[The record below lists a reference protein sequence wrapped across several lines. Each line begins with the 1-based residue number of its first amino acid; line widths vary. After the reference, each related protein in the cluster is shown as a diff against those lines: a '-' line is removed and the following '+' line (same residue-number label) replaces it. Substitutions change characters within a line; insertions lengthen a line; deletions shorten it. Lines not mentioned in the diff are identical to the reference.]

1 MAGLADVQGDRNT
14 WEAARELGKQLK
26 FPVGPYEARV
36 PTADEMNAV
45 LPYLM
50 DRMARFAADKYF
62 CENAEITFSHV
73 LGINVPRQGFPDSS
87 GYNYK
92 SGLDWEG
99 YNRDGYDR
107 EGYNREGLDY
117 RGFDRNGYNKDGF
130 DRRGYDKDGY
140 NVEGRDHNGHTR
152 EEAAVALVNG
162 WSKQHLAAMKSQ
174 LTEMGLLF
182 ESVSDAAKDVAAS
195 TEAATAAVKKATRA
209 TKAKAAPKTAAPK
222 KVAARRRAPNII
234 VTA

>member
-14 WEAARELGKQLK
+14 WDTARELGKKLN

-45 LPYLM
+45 LPYIM

-62 CENAEITFSHV
+62 CENAEITFAHV

-99 YNRDGYDR
+99 YTKDGYNR
-107 EGYNREGLDY
+107 EGYNREGYDY
-117 RGFDRNGYNKDGF
+117 NGFDKAGYNKDGF
-130 DRRGYDKDGY
+130 DRRGFDREGY
-140 NVEGRDHNGHTR
+140 NSEGRDRNGRTR
-152 EEAAVALVNG
+152 EEGALDLING
-162 WSKQHLAAMKSQ
+162 WSKEHLAAIKAQ
-174 LTEMGLLF
+174 LTEMG
-182 ESVSDAAKDVAAS
+182 VAAA
-195 TEAATAAVKKATRA
+195 EAATAVEGVTEGVKAVADA
-209 TKAKAAPKTAAPK
+209 VAKAPARKPAAK
-222 KVAARRRAPNII
+222 RAPAKKIRQ
-234 VTA
+234 VATA

>member
-14 WEAARELGKQLK
+14 WETARELGKQLK

-62 CENAEITFSHV
+62 CENAEITFAHV

-87 GYNYK
+87 GFNYK

-99 YNRDGYDR
+99 YNRDGFDR
-107 EGYNREGLDY
+107 NGYNREGFDY
-117 RGFDRNGYNKDGF
+117 RGFNKEGYNKDGF
-130 DRRGYDKDGY
+130 DVRGFDRDGFNKDG
-140 NVEGRDHNGHTR
+140 RDRNGLTR
-152 EEAAVALVNG
+152 EEGAQKLVED
-162 WSKQHLAAMKSQ
+162 WSKEQLDAMRNQLAS
-174 LTEMGLLF
+174 MGLF
-182 ESVSDAAKDVAAS
+182 EAVSDSAKKAAEEIKAA
-195 TEAATAAVKKATRA
+195 APKKATR
-209 TKAKAAPKTAAPK
+209 KAPKASVK
-222 KVAARRRAPNII
+222 R
-234 VTA
+234 VTATANNALNIA

>member
-14 WEAARELGKQLK
+14 WDTARELGKQLK

-107 EGYNREGLDY
+107 EGY
-117 RGFDRNGYNKDGF
+117 DRKGF
-130 DRRGYDKDGY
+130 DRRGFGKDGY
-140 NVEGRDHNGHTR
+140 NAEGRDRNGHTR
-152 EEAAVALVNG
+152 EEAALALING
-162 WSKQHLAAMKSQ
+162 WSKQQLAAMKSQ
-174 LTEMGLLF
+174 LTEMGLLLQ
-182 ESVSDAAKDVAAS
+182 SVSDAAKDADAS
-195 TEAATAAVKKATRA
+195 VEATVTAVKKAARA
-209 TKAKAAPKTAAPK
+209 TRVKAAPKTAAPK
-222 KVAARRRAPNII
+222 KAAARRNAQNIAI
-234 VTA
+234 A